1 MDNKSEEIQQQVR
14 QNALKLQEEMKGMK
28 DFEKEMKN
36 KEQEMLKTAAM
47 EVAASQDVSYLT
59 TSAIFN

>member
-1 MDNKSEEIQQQVR
+1 MDNKSVEIQQQVR

-47 EVAASQDVSYLT
+47 EVAVSQDVSYLT